1 MSTFIETDSQIYMND
16 QELIQK
22 IAQNDQAAFR
32 MLVDRYNEM
41 VINVCFHFCGNKQ
54 DAEDVAQEVFIQ
66 IYKSAPNYRFEAKL
80 SSWIYRIAV
89 NRSLNNLRTQK
100 RMRWFKRINDF
111 FDEDRLNEATICDPV
126 SPDQPDI
133 AFSGKEQRQF
143 IQKAIDSLPDD
154 QKVAFMLHQFEGLSY
169 QEITEIMQKSLS
181 SVTSIIHRAK
191 LNLQKKLVHILKE
204 G

>member
-1 MSTFIETDSQIYMND
+1 MSTFIEPNYQFDMND
-16 QELIQK
+16 NELIQK
-22 IAQNDQAAFR
+22 IAQNDQMAFK

-41 VINVCFHFCGNKQ
+41 VINVCYHFCGNKQ
-54 DAEDVAQEVFIQ
+54 DAEDVSQEVFIQ
-66 IYKSAPNYRFEAKL
+66 VYKSAPNYRFEAKL

-100 RMRWFKRINDF
+100 RMRWFRRINDF
-111 FDEDRLNEATICDPV
+111 FDEDRLNETTITNPV

-133 AFSGKEQRQF
+133 AFSGKEQRQ
-143 IQKAIDSLPDD
+143 IINKAIDSLPED

-169 QEITEIMQKSLS
+169 QEISEIMQKSLS

-191 LNLQKKLVHILKE
+191 LNLQKKLVKILKE